1 MISRRQF
8 AYLALG
14 AGLTFSVPAVA
25 SDLEL
30 LQPGK
35 LQVATQGT
43 FAPFS
48 MRRPDGELDGLEI
61 RVGKEIARRLGLEY
75 TPVITQFDAALV
87 GLLAGQFD
95 MTSVSM
101 DITPARQKQVTFAD
115 GWLASGATILT
126 RKDTGIRTGADLK
139 GKNVGAV
146 AASTFGKIA
155 EQNGATLK
163 SYKAEVDAVQDLV
176 NDNLDAVIT
185 DAVAANYAI
194 KAKKLP
200 LVTGEGTLSQIQ
212 KGLAIQ
218 KGKPNLTRAVNKA
231 LADMI
236 ADGTYAKLTTELIG
250 FDPHPAEPIRS
261 EIN

>member
-8 AYLALG
+8 SLLTVGIGLALAAPAYG
-14 AGLTFSVPAVA
+14 A
-25 SDLEL
+25 DLEL

-35 LQVATQGT
+35 LLVATQGT

-48 MRRPDGELDGLEI
+48 MRGPDGELDGLEI
-61 RVGKEIARRLGLEY
+61 RVVKEIARRLKLEY
-75 TPVITQFDAALV
+75 TPVITQFDAGLV
-87 GLLAGQFD
+87 GLLAGQYD
-95 MTSVSM
+95 MTSISM
-101 DITPARQKQVTFAD
+101 DITAARQKQVTFAD
-115 GWLASGATILT
+115 GWLASGAMILT
-126 RKDTGIRTGADLK
+126 RKTTGIRTGDDLK

-176 NDNLDAVIT
+176 NENLDAVVT

-194 KAKKLP
+194 KARKLP
-200 LVTGEGTLSQIQ
+200 LVTGEGTLSQVQ
-212 KGLAIQ
+212 KGFAIQ
-218 KGKPNLTRAVNKA
+218 KGKSNLTRAINGA

-236 ADGTYAKLTTELIG
+236 ADGTYAKLTSDLIG
-250 FDPHPAEPIRS
+250 FDPHPKAPIRS
-261 EIN
+261 EL